1 MATSTST
8 AIELQPT
15 QAARSAQS
23 VTEDPSLFS
32 SDLEPVLQT
41 SRLNDST
48 VPDGGYGWVV
58 VSACAVT
65 CWWWIGTPYSWGV
78 MQSALVERDVSTPA
92 VLAFVGSLAA
102 ALISAMALVNS
113 VVLQKFGARKTAMM
127 SMVLVSLSEL
137 LSSFTFQNITAL
149 FFTSGFM
156 MGLGVSL
163 GFSASSTIPAQYF
176 SRRLGLANGIVFA
189 GGGLGGATTSF
200 ALDELLNRLGPA
212 WTFRCLALMTF
223 ATGVPAAYLIKE
235 RIPYRRT
242 GFVEWRLFKSFTFDV
257 IFLASAIGTFPL
269 FVPPFFIPLYAK
281 SIGLPSS
288 AGAGLVAAFNFSSA
302 LGRIGC
308 GALCDRL
315 GALNTLLLS
324 LITTG
329 LSILALWPAS
339 TTLAPMIA
347 FVILNGISNGG
358 FFSTMPT
365 VVGNVFGSARVTTAM
380 GMIVTGWVGGYLM
393 GAPIAGYMLEAYGGA
408 DSDLGAYRPAMYYAG
423 SLALAAAGLVAAVRF
438 RKSKQ
443 LLKRL

>member
-15 QAARSAQS
+15 QAEVSQQS
-23 VTEDPSLFS
+23 VTEDLNLFS
-32 SDLEPVLQT
+32 SDLDPVLQT

-127 SMVLVSLSEL
+127 SMVLISLSEF

-223 ATGVPAAYLIKE
+223 ATGVPAA
-235 RIPYRRT
+235 
-242 GFVEWRLFKSFTFDV
+242 RLFKSFTFDV
-257 IFLASAIGTFPL
+257 IFLAGAIGTFPL

>member
-156 MGLGVSL
+156 MGLGV
-163 GFSASSTIPAQYF
+163 
-176 SRRLGLANGIVFA
+176 R
-189 GGGLGGATTSF
+189 
-200 ALDELLNRLGPA
+200 
-212 WTFRCLALMTF
+212 
-223 ATGVPAAYLIKE
+223 
-235 RIPYRRT
+235 
-242 GFVEWRLFKSFTFDV
+242 
-257 IFLASAIGTFPL
+257 
-269 FVPPFFIPLYAK
+269 
-281 SIGLPSS
+281 
-288 AGAGLVAAFNFSSA
+288 
-302 LGRIGC
+302 
-308 GALCDRL
+308 
-315 GALNTLLLS
+315 
-324 LITTG
+324 
-329 LSILALWPAS
+329 
-339 TTLAPMIA
+339 
-347 FVILNGISNGG
+347 
-358 FFSTMPT
+358 
-365 VVGNVFGSARVTTAM
+365 
-380 GMIVTGWVGGYLM
+380 
-393 GAPIAGYMLEAYGGA
+393 
-408 DSDLGAYRPAMYYAG
+408 
-423 SLALAAAGLVAAVRF
+423 
-438 RKSKQ
+438 
-443 LLKRL
+443 